1 MHTHRKRLI
10 EIFPM
15 NTQTNVFR
23 KIYKPVLERNIIL
36 SMDMNGHLPPQY
48 YSINPLP
55 ASGVLSLPLQT
66 VWTQIRTDRTSV
78 SN

>member
-36 SMDMNGHLPPQY
+36 SMDMNGHLPPAVLQY
-48 YSINPLP
+48 
-55 ASGVLSLPLQT
+55 
-66 VWTQIRTDRTSV
+66 
-78 SN
+78 